1 MMPTCALD
9 GDFQVEQ
16 DITTSRR
23 RGAGG
28 RWERQNHTISF
39 HDRDLEGEA
48 RGVHYVFSLIG
59 NTP

>member
-9 GDFQVEQ
+9 GDFQVDQ

-28 RWERQNHTISF
+28 DGRGRTIQ
-39 HDRDLEGEA
+39 L
-48 RGVHYVFSLIG
+48 VFMIEILKEKSEVLTMILV
-59 NTP
+59 